1 MDITNK
7 SKQDSKF
14 CFGVSL
20 FPRQRSFLFFSKLAI
35 HFWLVLSPRFFTVWM
50 FNLCGDFSLS
60 SAVVTAKVFQWN
72 SSFLILGPL
81 GCVRALG
88 YVHILHFFILMLYRE
103 LLLLQGASCG
113 GKKKKKSTWSVSI
126 LIKPHSHCC
135 KQQKQYQLTTTTVIS
150 FFKLSLKN
158 P

>member
-113 GKKKKKSTWSVSI
+113 GKKKKKKHMKRFNTYKTS
-126 LIKPHSHCC
+126 
-135 KQQKQYQLTTTTVIS
+135 
-150 FFKLSLKN
+150 LSLLQATKAVSTHHHHCYLLF
-158 P
+158 